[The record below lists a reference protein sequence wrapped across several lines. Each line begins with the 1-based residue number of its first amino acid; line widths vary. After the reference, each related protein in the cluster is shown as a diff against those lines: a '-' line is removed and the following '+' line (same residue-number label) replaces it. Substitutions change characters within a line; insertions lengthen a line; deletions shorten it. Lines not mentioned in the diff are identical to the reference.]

1 MTQHYRFPSGELAPG
16 LVLPPEIQRR
26 LRLALASIEAANS
39 HVNCLIA
46 QATAQGV
53 CLGLDMG
60 HVLARSDIDRMESWS
75 ITSPASDWPSWPAT
89 RSRNQSGYSMLLDGL
104 RTNHRARQAASS

>member
-1 MTQHYRFPSGELAPG
+1 MHQRYRSPNGELVPG

-26 LRLALASIEAANS
+26 LGLALASIKAANS
-39 HVNCLIA
+39 PVNCLIA

-60 HVLARSDIDRMESWS
+60 HVLARTDIDRVE
-75 ITSPASDWPSWPAT
+75 ILVDNVAS
-89 RSRNQSGYSMLLDGL
+89 L
-104 RTNHRARQAASS
+104 RLAELARDAHP

>member
-1 MTQHYRFPSGELAPG
+1 MTRRYRFPCGELAPG

-46 QATAQGV
+46 RATAQGA

-60 HVLARSDIDRMESWS
+60 RVLARSDIERLEVLVDNVASQRLAELARDA
-75 ITSPASDWPSWPAT
+75 SP
-89 RSRNQSGYSMLLDGL
+89 
-104 RTNHRARQAASS
+104 

>member
-1 MTQHYRFPSGELAPG
+1 MTQHYRFPCGELAPG

-60 HVLARSDIDRMESWS
+60 RVLARSDIDRVE
-75 ITSPASDWPSWPAT
+75 ILVDNVASQRLAELACDAQP
-89 RSRNQSGYSMLLDGL
+89 
-104 RTNHRARQAASS
+104 

>member
-1 MTQHYRFPSGELAPG
+1 MSQRYRLPSGELAPG

-46 QATAQGV
+46 QATAQGA

-60 HVLARSDIDRMESWS
+60 HILARSDIDRLEILVDNVASQRLAEL
-75 ITSPASDWPSWPAT
+75 ASDAQP
-89 RSRNQSGYSMLLDGL
+89 
-104 RTNHRARQAASS
+104 

>member
-1 MTQHYRFPSGELAPG
+1 MTQQHRFPGGELAPG

-26 LRLALASIEAANS
+26 LRRALASIEAANS

-53 CLGLDMG
+53 CLGLDIG
-60 HVLARSDIDRMESWS
+60 HVLARSDIDRME
-75 ITSPASDWPSWPAT
+75 ILVDNVANQRLAELASDALP
-89 RSRNQSGYSMLLDGL
+89 
-104 RTNHRARQAASS
+104 

>member
-1 MTQHYRFPSGELAPG
+1 MSQRYRLPSGELAPG

-26 LRLALASIEAANS
+26 LRLALSSIEAANS

-46 QATAQGV
+46 QATAQGA

-60 HVLARSDIDRMESWS
+60 HVLARSDIDRLEILVDNVASQRLAEL
-75 ITSPASDWPSWPAT
+75 ASDSLP
-89 RSRNQSGYSMLLDGL
+89 
-104 RTNHRARQAASS
+104 

>member
-1 MTQHYRFPSGELAPG
+1 MPLRYRFPSGELAPG

-53 CLGLDMG
+53 CLGLDIG
-60 HVLARSDIDRMESWS
+60 HVLPRSDIDRME
-75 ITSPASDWPSWPAT
+75 ILIDNIASQRLA
-89 RSRNQSGYSMLLDGL
+89 GL
-104 RTNHRARQAASS
+104 ACDAQP

>member
-1 MTQHYRFPSGELAPG
+1 MPQRYRFPSGELAPG
-16 LVLPPEIQRR
+16 LVLPAEIQRR

-60 HVLARSDIDRMESWS
+60 HVLARSDIDRMEILVDSVAS
-75 ITSPASDWPSWPAT
+75 QRLAELASDAQP
-89 RSRNQSGYSMLLDGL
+89 
-104 RTNHRARQAASS
+104 

>member
-1 MTQHYRFPSGELAPG
+1 MHRRYRSPNGELAPG
-16 LVLPPEIQRR
+16 LVLPSEIQRG

-39 HVNCLIA
+39 PVNCLIA

-60 HVLARSDIDRMESWS
+60 HVLARTDIEQVEILVDNV
-75 ITSPASDWPSWPAT
+75 ASQRLAELAFDAQP
-89 RSRNQSGYSMLLDGL
+89 
-104 RTNHRARQAASS
+104 